1 MTFSL
6 KTDTSRVVFEGDL
19 ALVIKAIQL
28 GGWEFMQG
36 GHLIHDISIL
46 KNSFQSISFS
56 HVVWQG
62 NAVAHALV
70 QRTRHSF
77 LLSVWVEHVPQDI
90 VSFFLHELRSF

>member
-70 QRTRHSF
+70 QRTRYSF

-90 VSFFLHELRSF
+90 VSFFLQDLGFS

>member
-28 GGWEFMQG
+28 GGQG

-56 HVVWQG
+56 HVIWQG